1 MQKMLKE
8 LPHILVVDDDHRIAS
23 LVCRY
28 LEDHGFIA
36 VRAQSAAEA
45 RVFLKSMK
53 FDALILDVMMPGES
67 GVEFS
72 HILQKDKDAPP
83 VLMLSALGEFEDRIK
98 GFEAGIDDYLAK
110 PFEPQELL
118 MRLNVIL
125 KRTRSK
131 DSVERFRIG
140 RWIYDQNMQ
149 SLSEGDKEV
158 HLTTMEANLLMALA
172 KKSGEVVSREE
183 LGRVC
188 ELDAGER
195 TIDVQVTRLRRK
207 LEEDTKKPR
216 YLQTVRGKG
225 YLLRCERL

>member
-1 MQKMLKE
+1 MFKE

-28 LEDHGFIA
+28 LEDHAYVA

-45 RVFLKSMK
+45 REFMRSMQ
-53 FDALILDVMMPGES
+53 FDALILDVMMTGES

-72 HILQKDKDAPP
+72 RVLQQNDDAPP
-83 VLMLSALGEFEDRIK
+83 ILMLSALGEFEDRMK

-118 MRLNVIL
+118 MRLKVIL
-125 KRTRSK
+125 KRTLPKKHASRY
-131 DSVERFRIG
+131 RIG
-140 RWIYDQNMQ
+140 RWVYDQKTQ
-149 SLSEGDKEV
+149 SLSDEDNET
-158 HLTTMEANLLMALA
+158 HLTTMEANLLTALA
-172 KKSGEVVSREE
+172 NNSGEVISREK
-183 LGRVC
+183 LARVC

-207 LEEDTKKPR
+207 LEEDTKNPKH
-216 YLQTVRGKG
+216 LQTVRGKG
-225 YLLRCERL
+225 YLLRVEKL

>member
-1 MQKMLKE
+1 MLKE
-8 LPHILVVDDDHRIAS
+8 LPHILVVDDDQRIAA

-28 LEDHGFIA
+28 LEDHNYIT
-36 VRAQSAAEA
+36 VRAQSADEA
-45 RVFLKSMK
+45 REYLESME

-72 HILQKDKDAPP
+72 AYLQKQGNAPP
-83 VLMLSALGEFEDRIK
+83 ILMLSALGEFEDRMK
-98 GFEAGIDDYLAK
+98 GFEAGSDDYLAK

-125 KRTRSK
+125 KRTRPK
-131 DSVERFRIG
+131 QNFTRFSIG
-140 RWIYDQNMQ
+140 RWVYEQKTQ
-149 SLSEGDKEV
+149 SLIDGQDEV
-158 HLTTMEANLLMALA
+158 HLTTMEVNLLLALA
-172 KKSGEVVSREE
+172 KAAGEVVSRED
-183 LGRVC
+183 LARAC

-207 LEEDTKKPR
+207 LEEDTKNPR

-225 YLLRCERL
+225 YLLRVESI